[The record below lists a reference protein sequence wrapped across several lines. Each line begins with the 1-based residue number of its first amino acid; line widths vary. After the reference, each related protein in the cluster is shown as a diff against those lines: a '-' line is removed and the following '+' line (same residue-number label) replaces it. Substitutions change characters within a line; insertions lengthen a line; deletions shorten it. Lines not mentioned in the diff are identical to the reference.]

1 MRPQWSLICI
11 PLMLSSLEYLVVLF
25 ANYVL
30 ILLVCLLIVLFGFFL
45 FSFFFKF
52 FVYYKYESVVRCIAG
67 KGVLLFYKLS
77 LLLIV
82 Q

>member
-1 MRPQWSLICI
+1 MRPQWSLICF
-11 PLMLSSLEYLVVLF
+11 PLMLSSLEYFFCCPF
-25 ANYVL
+25 ANYAF

-45 FSFFFKF
+45 FSFFFLSSL
-52 FVYYKYESVVRCIAG
+52 YIINMSLWSGG